1 MCYRKLP
8 SDFLLPSIGT
18 VGLPDMGNLE
28 LDLADQVAGKL
39 AAVDAAASAVAFAAA
54 VE

>member
-1 MCYRKLP
+1 
-8 SDFLLPSIGT
+8 
-18 VGLPDMGNLE
+18 MGNLE
-28 LDLADQVAGKL
+28 LDFADQVAGKL